1 VSATATVKHLDPT
14 QVELEIAIPQADLE
28 AARERAFRDLAKNAR
43 IPGFRPGKVPRK
55 IFEAQY
61 GSAAIEER
69 AMDAVVPDAYSKALQ
84 ENDLEPLERPQMEL
98 LPVEDETGPLRLR
111 ATVAVRPQI
120 VAHDYKGI
128 AVTGPSVMVTD
139 EDVEAALTQLSKDAG
154 TLVPVDRPVALGDT
168 PTIDYEG
175 KIDGVPFDGGTAK
188 NQATEILEDRFIPGF
203 ATGIVGMSA
212 GETKDIETK
221 FPDDYT
227 NEELAGKTA
236 IFTITVH
243 DNKVSEP
250 VTLDDELAVRFKG
263 EGATLATLRDDLRNR
278 LEANARDRRRRAVS
292 GELLEKIIAA
302 HDVPLP
308 EIMVDREAESIEN
321 EAKSYIE
328 RAGLTWEDYLEKQG
342 KAADDLR
349 AEYRVDAERR
359 VKTSLVLEAIAKA
372 EHITATGDDIEAE
385 VAQMSR
391 QYGQPREAILQMLRE
406 NVNALIDQ
414 IVRTKTV
421 EFLIDNAV
429 ITEPAKAAA
438 ASAEA

>member
-1 VSATATVKHLDPT
+1 MSATATVKHLDPT

-69 AMDAVVPDAYSKALQ
+69 AMDAVVPDAYSQALR

-98 LPVEDETGPLRLR
+98 LPIEDEAGPLRLR

-128 AVTGPSVMVTD
+128 AVTGPSVDVTD
-139 EDVEAALTQLSKDAG
+139 ADIDAALTQLSKDAG
-154 TLVPVDRPVALGDT
+154 TLVPVERPVELGDT

-175 KIDGVPFDGGTAK
+175 KIDGVPFEGGTAK

-203 ATGIVGMSA
+203 ATGIVGMTA

-250 VTLDDELAVRFKG
+250 VPLDDELAVRFKG
-263 EGATLATLRDDLRNR
+263 EGATLETLRDDLRNR

-292 GELLEKIIAA
+292 GELLEKIVTA

-308 EIMVDREAESIEN
+308 EIMVDREAESLEN

-342 KAADDLR
+342 KAAEDLR
-349 AEYRVDAERR
+349 AEYRGDAERR

-429 ITEPAKAAA
+429 ITEPAKAAG
-438 ASAEA
+438 SAGA

>member
-69 AMDAVVPDAYSKALQ
+69 AMDAVVPDAYSQALR

-98 LPVEDETGPLRLR
+98 LPIEDEAGPLRLR

-128 AVTGPSVMVTD
+128 AVTGPSVDVTD
-139 EDVEAALTQLSKDAG
+139 ADIDAALTQLSKDAG
-154 TLVPVDRPVALGDT
+154 TLVPVERPVELGDT

-175 KIDGVPFDGGTAK
+175 KIDGVPFEGGTAK

-203 ATGIVGMSA
+203 ATGIVGMTA

-250 VTLDDELAVRFKG
+250 VPLDDELAVRFKG
-263 EGATLATLRDDLRNR
+263 EGATLETLRDDLRNR

-292 GELLEKIIAA
+292 GELLEKIVTA

-308 EIMVDREAESIEN
+308 EIMVDREAESLEN

-342 KAADDLR
+342 KAAEDLR
-349 AEYRVDAERR
+349 AEYRGDAERR

-429 ITEPAKAAA
+429 ITEPAKAAG
-438 ASAEA
+438 SAGA